1 MQLSTVLS
9 ETNSRPLSIR
19 SACALTALSALSA
32 VLLHAPRANAGDAAG
47 CIAAN
52 NRGNDLA
59 LEGKLLA
66 ARAELAQCAAASC
79 PKIIADECAALVA
92 RVDSNIPTVVVAA
105 TDPSGRDVSPI
116 QVYLDGRLEQT
127 ESGRAI
133 ALDPGQHDL
142 RVVAPDGRSASA
154 KLVALEGQKNRL
166 VRLDLPA
173 ATSVEPARQEIPGA
187 AAERA
192 SAPTAA
198 WVLGGVGIVALG
210 SFGYFALRGKA
221 KESDLEE
228 KCAPRCSDSQAD
240 ELYRNYF
247 IADVSLGVGVVALGA
262 ATYLF
267 VAAGKSKTESVAIR
281 VAPARGGAQL
291 GMRLNF

>member
-1 MQLSTVLS
+1 VLS
-9 ETNSRPLSIR
+9 KATGRLLSIR
-19 SACALTALSALSA
+19 SACALTALSAA
-32 VLLHAPRANAGDAAG
+32 LLHAPRANAGDAAS

-66 ARAELAQCAAASC
+66 ARAELARCAAASC

-92 RVDSNIPTVVVAA
+92 RVGSNIPTVVVAA

-116 QVYLDGRLEQT
+116 HVYLDGRLEQS

-142 RVVAPDGRSASA
+142 RVVAADGRSASA

-166 VRLDLPA
+166 VRIDLPA
-173 ATSVEPARQEIPGA
+173 TAGVEPAREETTA
-187 AAERA
+187 APAERA
-192 SAPTAA
+192 SGAPAAA

-210 SFGYFALRGKA
+210 SFGYFALRGNA
-221 KESDLEE
+221 KENDLEE
-228 KCAPRCSDSQAD
+228 KCAPRCTDSQAD
-240 ELYRNYF
+240 ELYRNYL

-267 VAAGKSKTESVAIR
+267 VTAAKSKAESVAIR